1 MWLIVIISLFALP
14 HQIES
19 GVLVSNQEASF
30 GFLTV
35 NTLFDD

>member
-19 GVLVSNQEASF
+19 GVLVSNQASF